1 MGNLKDLAK
10 LKSKAHHEVDK
21 TVKDAKHDDKHTYY
35 ENGYSSAIDA
45 NGSPVVFNK
54 CLDDIYEKFK
64 EKCKEDEKEQQK
76 LNAPYITE
84 REKQKTEL
92 KKRETL
98 QSIKED
104 DLKEIDN
111 SIIKID
117 NDISNVKNNPEKY
130 GIEVTNKPK
139 AQFYIG
145 LIILLPITI
154 YLLVFYMS
162 TSYSAFFKQFETT
175 KLIPH
180 IYDAKA
186 FVKALHDGFLAVI
199 FISTIPFAFMGLG
212 YLVHMFQKE
221 KEKGKGLLKIVALY
235 AVTFVFDSILAY
247 QIESKIYNLTKT
259 LSDPAFDLKIAFTKV
274 GFWAIIFAGFVVYI
288 IWGLVFDFVMKEYD
302 NIDKIKLFINKLK
315 EDKRNLLKR
324 KNEISA
330 FINKLKQEI
339 TEINGHINELQSKID
354 GFIFPKSTYLLYY
367 TEYVKGWYMAIS
379 KEIALS
385 YDNKQK
391 LLEACEKVALN
402 HLEKNKD
409 KTQDVENIIYLSSK
423 S

>member
-10 LKSKAHHEVDK
+10 LKSKGHHEVDK

-35 ENGYSSAIDA
+35 ENGYRSAIDA
-45 NGSPVVFNK
+45 NGSPLIFDK

-64 EKCKEDEKEQQK
+64 QKCKEDEKEQQK
-76 LNAPYITE
+76 LNAPYIAE

-111 SIIKID
+111 EITKID

-130 GIEVTNKPK
+130 GVEVIKKPK

-162 TSYSAFFKQFETT
+162 ASYSAFFKQFETT
-175 KLIPH
+175 ATIWDSIFDP
-180 IYDAKA
+180 KA
-186 FVKALHDGFLAVI
+186 FVKALHAGILAAI

-221 KEKGKGLLKIVALY
+221 KEKGILKSVALY
-235 AVTFVFDSILAY
+235 AVSFVFDSLLAY
-247 QIESKIYNLTKT
+247 QIESKVYNLEKT
-259 LSDPAFDLKIAFTKV
+259 LSTPPFNLKIAFTT
-274 GFWAIIFAGFVVYI
+274 GEFWEIIFAGFVVYI
-288 IWGLVFDFVMKEYD
+288 IWGLVFDFVMKEYN

-315 EDKRNLLKR
+315 EDKRNLLTH

-339 TEINGHINELQSKID
+339 TQINGQINELQSKID

-367 TEYVKGWYMAIS
+367 TEYVKGWYIAIS

-385 YDNKQK
+385 HEKKQK
-391 LLEACEKVALN
+391 LLEECEKVASN
-402 HLEKNKD
+402 HLKENEVNR
-409 KTQDVENIIYLSSK
+409 QDVENVIYRQNLK
-423 S
+423 N